1 MKTGT
6 RFAGIA
12 LALLTLAASAAF
24 ADDKKP
30 AAAPAA
36 AAAPDEKA
44 MMEAMAKASTPGKQH
59 KQLASMAGTF
69 DAKVKMWMDPGA
81 PPQEST
87 GTMENK
93 SVMGGRYLQQS
104 YEGTM
109 MGQPFSGS
117 GMAGYDNITKKYVS
131 TWADTMGTSIMFMS
145 GTASKDGKSI
155 NTAGSMPDPMTGK
168 STPMKE
174 KLTITDADHQTLEMW
189 GPGPD
194 GKVYKMMEIEY
205 TRKK

>member
-6 RFAGIA
+6 RFGGIV

-36 AAAPDEKA
+36 APDEKA
-44 MMEAMAKASTPGKQH
+44 MMEAMEKASTPGKQH

-69 DAKVKMWMDPGA
+69 DAKVKMWMQPGA

-93 SVMGGRYLQQS
+93 SVMGGRYLQQD
-104 YEGTM
+104 YVGTM

-117 GMAGYDNITKKYVS
+117 GMAGYDNVTHKYQW
-131 TWADTMGTSIMFMS
+131 TWADSMGTAIVMMS
-145 GTASKDGKSI
+145 GTASKDGKAI

-194 GKVYKMMEIEY
+194 GKVVKMMEIEY

>member
-6 RFAGIA
+6 RFGGIA

-30 AAAPAA
+30 AAAP

-69 DAKVKMWMDPGA
+69 DAKVKMWMQPDA

-93 SVMGGRYLQQS
+93 SVMGGRYLQQD
-104 YEGTM
+104 YMGTM

-117 GMAGYDNITKKYVS
+117 GMTGYDNVSKKYVS
-131 TWADTMGTSIMFMS
+131 TWADTMGTGIMVMS
-145 GTASKDGKSI
+145 GTASKDGKAI

-168 STPMKE
+168 STSMKE
-174 KLTITDADHQTLEMW
+174 KLTITDADHQMLEMW

-205 TRKK
+205 TRKN